1 MTKNIYVIHENDEW
15 VIPLR
20 ESFSKINAPYVEWHV
35 EKHNFDFSKK
45 PPEGVFYNRM
55 SASSHSRGHRYAPE
69 KTRELLEWLQQN
81 NKRVVNNSRA
91 LELEISK
98 IEQYKEFAKFSIKT
112 PKTLYSDNKEELV
125 YLSRELK
132 TPFITKHN
140 RGGKGL
146 GVKYFEDHI
155 QFEDYIN
162 SSSFENS
169 IDNITLLQE
178 YIDADPKVI
187 TRLEFVKGK
196 FLYAV
201 QVDATDGFELCPAD
215 ACNVEEKFCPTN
227 PDGNKFMIVK
237 NYINPEISKY
247 EQLLKYNGIEIAG
260 IEYIKSKSGDH
271 YTYDL
276 NTNTNYN
283 PVAEKKSD
291 LKGMQSIATFLNN
304 ELQLIN

>member
-1 MTKNIYVIHENDEW
+1 MIKNIYVIHENDEW

-20 ESFSKINAPYVEWHV
+20 ESFSKIKAPFVEWHV
-35 EKHNFDFSKK
+35 EKEKFDFSKK

-69 KTRELLEWLQQN
+69 KTKELLKWLQNN

-98 IEQYKEFAKFSIKT
+98 IEQYKEFAKFGIKT
-112 PKTLYSDNKEELV
+112 PKTIYSDNKEELL
-125 YLSRELK
+125 YFSKEFK
-132 TPFITKHN
+132 KPFITKHN

-146 GVKYFEDHI
+146 GVKF
-155 QFEDYIN
+155 FEDYI
-162 SSSFENS
+162 SFEKYINSPSFEDS
-169 IDNITLLQE
+169 IDKITLLQE
-178 YIDADPKVI
+178 YIDAEPKVI
-187 TRLEFVKGK
+187 TRLEFVHGR

-201 QVDATDGFELCPAD
+201 QVDASDGFELCPAD
-215 ACNVEEKFCPTN
+215 ACNIEEKFCPTN
-227 PDGNKFMIVK
+227 PDGNKFMIIK
-237 NYINPEISKY
+237 NYFNSEISKY
-247 EQLLKYNGIEIAG
+247 EDLLKQNGIEIAG
-260 IEYIKSKSGDH
+260 IEYIKSISGEH

-291 LKGMQSIATFLNN
+291 LKGMQSIANFLNE
-304 ELQLIN
+304 ELQLLN